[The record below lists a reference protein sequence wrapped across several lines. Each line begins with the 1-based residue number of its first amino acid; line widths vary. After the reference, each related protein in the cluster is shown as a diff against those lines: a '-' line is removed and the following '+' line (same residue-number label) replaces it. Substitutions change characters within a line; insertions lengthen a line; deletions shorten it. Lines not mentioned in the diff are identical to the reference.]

1 MLRFLLLTGLYLL
14 GIWYA
19 VAFIR
24 TPDEVTLFWP
34 PAGIAFAAVLRY
46 GWRSSIF
53 IPVAVLIAH
62 FTFVPVP
69 PKFIPFSVLANFL
82 GPLAGAYAV
91 HATGIQP
98 RISVASGFGMLRAS
112 SAMVFVSALIGVF
125 GLFYSRMVPKSAY
138 GPSLLTWAFGDL
150 LGIITLAPTLLL
162 VSAPSSDNPDQ

>member
-69 PKFIPFSVLANFL
+69 PKFIPFSVLAVSFKQHNN
-82 GPLAGAYAV
+82 AYAV
-91 HATGIQP
+91 NTTDIGV
-98 RISVASGFGMLRAS
+98 RISVA
-112 SAMVFVSALIGVF
+112 
-125 GLFYSRMVPKSAY
+125 
-138 GPSLLTWAFGDL
+138 
-150 LGIITLAPTLLL
+150 
-162 VSAPSSDNPDQ
+162 

>member
-46 GWRSSIF
+46 GWRWSIF
-53 IPVAVLIAH
+53 IPVAVIAAH
-62 FTFVPVP
+62 LSFVPVP
-69 PKFIPFSVLANFL
+69 PKFVPFSVLANFL

-91 HATGIQP
+91 HRTGVQP

-112 SAMVFVSALIGVF
+112 MVMVLVSGLIGTT
-125 GLFYSRMVPKSAY
+125 GLVYSGMVPASAWWA
-138 GPSLLTWAFGDL
+138 SLLTWGMGDL
-150 LGIITLAPTLLL
+150 LGIITLAPTLL
-162 VSAPSSDNPDQ
+162 